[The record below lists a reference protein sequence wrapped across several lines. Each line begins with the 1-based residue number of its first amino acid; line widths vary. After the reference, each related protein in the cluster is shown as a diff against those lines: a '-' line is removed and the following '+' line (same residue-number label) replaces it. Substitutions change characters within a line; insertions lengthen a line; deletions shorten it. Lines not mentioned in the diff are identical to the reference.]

1 MNKGEYI
8 KSILKSKKTV
18 FTVADIAL
26 IWRDSSSNSTR
37 VRLNYYARNGQLYR
51 IRKGL
56 YAKDSNYDR
65 LELATRIF
73 TPAYVSFET
82 VLARAGIIFQYYDRI
97 FAASYLAREIVCD
110 KQTYEFRKIKNTV
123 LTNPAGIDQ
132 KGEYAIATPERA
144 FLDTIYSHV
153 DYHFD
158 NLTSLDWDKVFEL
171 LPMYD
176 NRRMA
181 KKVNQFYKHLQSG
194 KI

>member
-82 VLARAGIIFQYYDRI
+82 VLARAGIIFQITIGFLRQL
-97 FAASYLAREIVCD
+97 LAREIVCD
-110 KQTYEFRKIKNTV
+110 KQTYEFRRIKIRFRQI
-123 LTNPAGIDQ
+123 PADRQ
-132 KGEYAIATPERA
+132 KGNPLSPRGTCI
-144 FLDTIYSHV
+144 S
-153 DYHFD
+153 
-158 NLTSLDWDKVFEL
+158 
-171 LPMYD
+171 
-176 NRRMA
+176 
-181 KKVNQFYKHLQSG
+181 
-194 KI
+194 

>member
-97 FAASYLAREIVCD
+97 FAASYLAREIICD

-176 NRRMA
+176 NRRMT
-181 KKVNQFYKHLQSG
+181 KKVNLLYRQYQS
-194 KI
+194 

>member
-1 MNKGEYI
+1 MDKGDYI

-18 FTVADIAL
+18 FTIADIAL
-26 IWRDSSSNSTR
+26 IWGNSSSNSTR

-56 YAKDSNYDR
+56 YAKDTNYDR

-73 TPAYVSFET
+73 APSYVSFET
-82 VLARAGIIFQYYDRI
+82 VLARAGIVFQYYDRI
-97 FAASYLAREIVCD
+97 FAASYLTRKVVCD
-110 KQTYEFRKIKNTV
+110 KQTFEFKKIKNTV

-158 NLTSLDWDKVFEL
+158 NMTSLDWDKVFEM
-171 LPMYD
+171 LPMYE
-176 NRRMA
+176 NQRMA